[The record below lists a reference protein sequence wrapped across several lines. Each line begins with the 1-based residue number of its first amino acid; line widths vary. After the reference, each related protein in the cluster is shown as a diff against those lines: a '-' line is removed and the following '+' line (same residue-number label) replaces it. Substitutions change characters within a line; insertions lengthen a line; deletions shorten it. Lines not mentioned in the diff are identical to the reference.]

1 MRASILV
8 LTLACF
14 ALPCTAQ
21 DVSTGAIRGIV
32 VDASNS
38 RIAKA
43 SVVLLNEATGVRYE
57 RISDSTGR
65 FAFDLLSPGDY
76 SARATAEHMSPQISP
91 SVHVTLGAVTEIQ
104 FKLAVAGL
112 QESVTVSAEPKQV
125 ETEPRGI
132 SAVLDERAILGLPLN
147 GRRFTDLAL
156 LTPGVTQDPRGQ
168 NSSSNGDLAF
178 GGIRGFQTS
187 YLVDGGDNNNGF
199 FSQARARYR
208 APYQFSNEVIR
219 EFRVSTNAGSAET
232 GRAGGAVVNVVTK
245 SGSNKFHGTGF
256 YYIRNSSFDARPAGL
271 DVKPSSQ
278 QHQFGFTVGGPIR
291 RNRVFF
297 FGGFDQHIFHAPTI
311 VRFIDG
317 SSVVKPQP
325 ATGPATPGDYESIDQ
340 SLVFATAA
348 QLSTQAGSYP
358 SKLLG
363 NAGFAKLDVAISARN
378 QLALRFN
385 TSRYSGS
392 NNVFL
397 DPSSPITTYGISDN
411 GTEHVA
417 TETLSASLTTSISVR
432 TISSFRAQF
441 SRDLQWSDSNSN
453 QPLTRIP
460 GILDGFGRSTILPRQ
475 TREHRLHFAETLS
488 REGDHHSWK
497 FGGDAMF
504 TFINNYFPSLFGG
517 EYIFSPIKVDPFH
530 FQPMLGGMELTPL
543 RAYAHQLPHY
553 YVQRFGASTSHPD
566 SNDYALFAQDT
577 MRLTGHLG
585 VSLGVRYDLQTFSRK
600 YLKTNPMWRDSGKVP
615 LDLNNFAPRTG
626 ISYAFGNEHP
636 LVARVA
642 YGLFHTRIPQIYNSS
657 IETEN
662 GLTPNSIFLNQTNYY
677 DQQMF
682 PQYPSALVQCATLPT
697 SCMPP
702 ANLMQHIENDV
713 SSFAHNF
720 RTPEVHQASL
730 TMEREVANRVVAQLS
745 YSYVHGQNLIRARD
759 LNLPTP
765 TSVQYPIYDSS
776 GVNLL
781 GYGDVQTF
789 STWQISQSFTC
800 PYPPCINPL
809 ARPIPQ
815 LGSINVFESAASSVY
830 HGATLSVKRQMTHG
844 LYFRLA
850 YTYAH
855 AIDEGQDAL
864 VAGRPATVQNT
875 YSPSSERGNSV
886 TDQRQR
892 FVFSWIYEP
901 RALNGG
907 HGFIGKLTRGW
918 KSSGVVTV
926 GSGRPIDARVIGDA
940 NQDSNSGNDRLPG
953 LRRNSFYGANYATT
967 DIRLGR
973 RLYTHNGF
981 KLDLT
986 AESFNLFNRLNRRFQ
1001 LTDDGALSNAAQ
1013 FVYGSKQ
1020 IASRF
1025 YPAYYQVPSNFMK
1038 TTTAYAPRQ
1047 VQFSLRL
1054 GF

>member
-1 MRASILV
+1 MRALIFLLAVIILD
-8 LTLACF
+8 
-14 ALPCTAQ
+14 LPCSSQ
-21 DVSTGAIRGIV
+21 DVSTGAIRGTIV
-32 VDASNS
+32 DPAGS
-38 RIAKA
+38 RIANA
-43 SVVLLNEATGVRYE
+43 SVVLINGDTGIRYE
-57 RISDSTGR
+57 RLSDNTGR
-65 FAFDLLSPGDY
+65 FAFDLLPPGTY

-91 SVHVTLGAVTEIQ
+91 SVRVTLGAVTEIE
-104 FKLAVAGL
+104 FKLRVAGV
-112 QESVTVSAEPKQV
+112 QESVTVSAEPKQL
-125 ETEPRGI
+125 ETEPRGL
-132 SAVLDERAILGLPLN
+132 SSVVDERAIAELPLN
-147 GRRFTDLAL
+147 GRRFTDLSL

-168 NSSSNGDLAF
+168 NSTSNGDLAF

-199 FSQARARYR
+199 FSQARGRYR
-208 APYQFSNEVIR
+208 APYQFSNEVIK

-256 YYIRNSSFDARPAGL
+256 YYLRNSSFDARPAGL

-278 QHQFGFTVGGPIR
+278 QHQFGLTFGGPIR

-297 FGGFDQHIFHAPTI
+297 FGGFDQHIFHAPTV

-317 SSVVKPQP
+317 SSTVRPQT
-325 ATGPATPGDYESIDQ
+325 ATGPTNPGDYQTVDQ
-340 SLVFATAA
+340 TLVFATAA
-348 QLSTQAGSYP
+348 QLSKQAGSYP
-358 SKLLG
+358 SELLG
-363 NAGFAKLDVAISARN
+363 NAGFAKLDIAISPRN
-378 QLALRFN
+378 QLALRLN

-417 TETLSASLTTSISVR
+417 TETLSGSLTTAISAR

-441 SRDLQWSDSNSN
+441 SRDLQWSASNSI

-460 GILDGFGRSTILPRQ
+460 GIIDGFGRSTILPRQ
-475 TREHRLHFAETLS
+475 TREHRFHFAETLS

-517 EYIFSPIKVDPFH
+517 EYIFSPIKVEPFH

-553 YVQRFGASTSHPD
+553 YVQRFGTSTSHPN

-577 MRLTGHLG
+577 MRLTDHLG
-585 VSLGVRYDLQTFSRK
+585 VSVGVRYDLQTFSRK
-600 YLKTNPMWRDSGKVP
+600 YLKTNPLWPDSGKVP
-615 LDLNNFAPRTG
+615 LDLNNFAPRAG
-626 ISYAFGNEHP
+626 ISYAFGNDHP

-642 YGLFHTRIPQIYNSS
+642 YGLFNTRIPQIYNSS

-662 GLTPNSIFLNQTNYY
+662 GLAPNSIFLNQTNYY
-677 DQQMF
+677 DQQIF
-682 PQYPSALVQCATLPT
+682 PQYPSALVPCAALAA
-697 SCMPP
+697 SCTPP
-702 ANLMQHIENDV
+702 ANLMQYVENDI

-759 LNLPTP
+759 VNLPTP
-765 TSVQYPIYDSS
+765 ASVQYPIYDSS
-776 GVNLL
+776 GLNVL

-789 STWQISQSFTC
+789 STWQLSQSFTC

-815 LGSINVFESAASSVY
+815 LGSINVYESAASSVY
-830 HGATLSVKRQMTHG
+830 HGATLSLKRQMTHG

-855 AIDEGQDAL
+855 AMDDGQDAL
-864 VAGRPATVQNT
+864 VAGRPATVQN
-875 YSPSSERGNSV
+875 SFAPSSERGNSV

-907 HGFIGKLTRGW
+907 HGFLGKFTKGW

-926 GSGRPIDARVIGDA
+926 GSGRPMDARIIGDA
-940 NQDSNSGNDRLPG
+940 NQDSNSSNDRLPG
-953 LRRNSFYGANYATT
+953 LRRNSFYGPNYATT
-967 DIRLGR
+967 DMRLGR

-981 KLDLT
+981 KVDFT

-1013 FVYGSKQ
+1013 FLYGSKQ
-1020 IASRF
+1020 IGSHF
-1025 YPAYYQVPSNFMK
+1025 YPAYYQVPTNFMK
-1038 TTTAYAPRQ
+1038 TTSAYAPRQ